1 MVLKPFFSL
10 KPLSP
15 AAFGGE
21 LGVFDGQN
29 RA

>member
-1 MVLKPFFSL
+1 FKNNFYTHT
-10 KPLSP
+10 PLSP
-15 AAFGGE
+15 AACGGE